1 MNQTVLEFLKNNYYF
16 LLYFAILAIAL
27 LRYRRY
33 FDSVLKYFPILIGYT
48 ILTEALGFLIL
59 NFEAFQ
65 INYSEEYPYS
75 NNAIYNI
82 YDLVF
87 FFYFYYIFY
96 TVVKDR
102 KSKVFIK
109 YGALLYIVASAI
121 NPFFENWIIFPQTY
135 AATVGSVV
143 LLMGILLYFV
153 DSKYRK
159 EKNKNLLVWIC
170 IGLLIFNLFFP
181 IIMLI
186 ALHNIKFYQE
196 FHLRQV
202 HHVLIV
208 AMYSCFMVGFVQL
221 KGNFMIKEDI

>member
-1 MNQTVLEFLKNNYYF
+1 MSQTILEFLKNNYYF
-16 LLYFAILAIAL
+16 LLYFAVLAIAL

-48 ILTEALGFLIL
+48 ILTEALGFLIA
-59 NFEAFQ
+59 NFEEFQ

-87 FFYFYYIFY
+87 FFYFYSIFY
-96 TVVKDR
+96 KAIKAR
-102 KSKVFIK
+102 KLKSPIK
-109 YGALLYIVASAI
+109 YGAIIYAI
-121 NPFFENWIIFPQTY
+121 ATVLNPFFENWIVFPQTY
-135 AATVGSVV
+135 ASAVGSAV
-143 LLMGILLYFV
+143 LIMSILLYFI
-153 DSKYRK
+153 DSKYRM
-159 EKNKNLLVWIC
+159 EKNNNLLVWIG

-181 IIMLI
+181 LIMLT
-186 ALHNIKFYQE
+186 ALYNAEFYRE

-208 AMYSCFMVGFVQL
+208 AMYGCFITGFLQL
-221 KGNFMIKEDI
+221 KGNFSFKDT